1 MKVLVIY
8 DHSAPKYFRC
18 LLPCILMGVEVVVN
32 YKLEEEQLEGV
43 DIVFFNRMIGG
54 TTIETVEDLRKRYG
68 FKLIIDFDDHW
79 RLDPD
84 HYLFEN
90 YRRHSLS
97 EIMEMFIRI
106 ADGVTVTH
114 ERLANE
120 VYPLNT
126 NVFVL
131 PNSIPKW
138 GQFLTKKQESDKV
151 RLFWAGGITH
161 RKDIELLKGPV
172 KRLQGVKM
180 VMGGYVDNPEFKAM
194 ASAFTNGGRL
204 GHELIEGLPVK
215 DYYHAYSKCDISLIP
230 LRPGRFNSF
239 KSNLKI
245 LEAANIGSP
254 VIVSAV
260 EPYLGFPQRIVN
272 YVEKQIDWQLHLNT
286 LIKNKGWALEQGLLL
301 RYYCDAHYNFEYINE
316 ARKNIFNHVTGRS

>member
-18 LLPCILMGVEVVVN
+18 LLPAILMGVEVVVN
-32 YKLEEEQLEGV
+32 YRLEEEQLEGV

-54 TTIETVEDLRKRYG
+54 TTIEMVEDLRKRYG

-84 HYLFEN
+84 HYLYEN
-90 YRRHSLS
+90 YRRHRLS

-204 GHELIEGLPVK
+204 DHELIEGLPVK

-254 VIVSAV
+254 VIVSGV
-260 EPYLGFPQRIVN
+260 EPYLGFPYKSVN
-272 YVEKQIDWQLHLNT
+272 YVRSAKDWVAHITN
-286 LIKNKGWALEQGLLL
+286 LIRDRNFIEYQGLELQE
-301 RYYCDAHYNFEYINE
+301 YCDKNYNFDTINE
-316 ARKNIFNHVTGRS
+316 ARKQIFTNVTGRP